1 MHKRH
6 YQYVCIFT
14 FSVKVILKNDILYL
28 ICKSL
33 MIKDLHKVVGRFALG
48 EPTKAKTR
56 ILFGIRDVSG
66 DVRDVFQV
74 EGQHLRL
81 ARLLRS
87 ELADD
92 RQFRLR
98 GFASVDREANLTLRV
113 RR

>member
-33 MIKDLHKVVGRFALG
+33 MIKDLHKVVGGFALG

-56 ILFGIRDVSG
+56 ILFGIRDESG
-66 DVRDVFQV
+66 NVRDVFQV

-81 ARLLRS
+81 ARLLWR
-87 ELADD
+87 ELAND
-92 RQFRLR
+92 RQFRLS